1 MLRVMKN
8 LSVKFLII
16 TSLFAIFLT
25 GCEQAP
31 AMIVAEPELVVQ
43 KVITQEVEEDTIEIE
58 EEIIETETEPT
69 IAEIEDDETVDDEI
83 SDNKLSEIIIN
94 EETDFYIIDVIYPE
108 TKTFPELDKYIETKI
123 MIDIENFKKD
133 ITNEEWY
140 EQDIEDP
147 AMRHGDFV
155 RIEVLAFTPQLFSA
169 RIHNS
174 IYYGGAAHPMPYTEV
189 INYNLETNKDL
200 TLSDF
205 FVYSSNYTVE
215 LSDFCINDFNFRL
228 SQGDEW
234 LGDIEWI
241 INGAGPEEI
250 NFRAFNLTP
259 EGILITFDAYQVAA
273 YAAGAQEVL
282 IPYSELQEIL
292 RDDLPLE
299 FDHEDYMYN

>member
-1 MLRVMKN
+1 MLRIMNN
-8 LSVKFLII
+8 LSVKFLVI
-16 TSLFAIFLT
+16 TSLFAIFST

-31 AMIVAEPELVVQ
+31 TAIVAES
-43 KVITQEVEEDTIEIE
+43 EVDGQVNEETIEIE
-58 EEIIETETEPT
+58 EESLEIETELAIE
-69 IAEIEDDETVDDEI
+69 EFEDDAI
-83 SDNKLSEIIIN
+83 SDDKFTEIVIN
-94 EETDFYIIDVIYPE
+94 EETDFYVIDVIYPE

-140 EQDIEDP
+140 EQDIEDS

-189 INYNLETNKDL
+189 INYNLETNKNL
-200 TLSDF
+200 LLSDF
-205 FVYSSNYTVE
+205 FVYGSDYIAE

-228 SQGDEW
+228 SLGDEW

-273 YAAGAQEVL
+273 YAAGTQEVL

>member
-1 MLRVMKN
+1 MLRIMNN
-8 LSVKFLII
+8 LSVKFLVIA
-16 TSLFAIFLT
+16 SLFTIFLT

-31 AMIVAEPELVVQ
+31 TAIVAEPETVVPE
-43 KVITQEVEEDTIEIE
+43 VITQEVEKGIIEINAETAE
-58 EEIIETETEPT
+58 ENS
-69 IAEIEDDETVDDEI
+69 EIEIKSAIEEVIDDEI
-83 SDNKLSEIIIN
+83 SDDELSEIIIK

-140 EQDIEDP
+140 EQDVEDP

-200 TLSDF
+200 MLSDF
-205 FVYSSNYTVE
+205 FVYSSDYIAE

-241 INGAGPEEI
+241 INGAGPEKV

-292 RDDLPLE
+292 RDNLPLE